1 MATPI
6 SGFAVV
12 FAVVSKDSWC
22 VRYHNPAF
30 AEVYEMGDVFWK
42 VFDVDVTS
50 CARCGE
56 RLWMGKMFGGE
67 CYVNQLR
74 FIAPSDLSQLRMPR
88 LRTSTVPCNHTNF
101 TSRTPRRQHPTPNT
115 FFATANAD
123 YSS

>member
-1 MATPI
+1 MNRCKLKSLLQARFSVAIPNHSCNAESVLQFRITVATPI

-22 VRYHNPAF
+22 VRYHNSAF
-30 AEVYEMGDVFWK
+30 AEVYEMGDVIWK

-74 FIAPSDLSQLRMPR
+74 FIAH
-88 LRTSTVPCNHTNF
+88 N
-101 TSRTPRRQHPTPNT
+101 
-115 FFATANAD
+115 
-123 YSS
+123 